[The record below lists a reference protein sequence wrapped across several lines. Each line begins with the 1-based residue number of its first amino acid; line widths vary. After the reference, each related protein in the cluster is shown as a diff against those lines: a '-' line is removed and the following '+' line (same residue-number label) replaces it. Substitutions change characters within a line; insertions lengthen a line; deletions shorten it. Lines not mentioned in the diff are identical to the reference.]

1 MEAVMAM
8 MNHAGELTALPN
20 TAYREPARRKL
31 GMRPFS
37 TSLRLQQPLQLE
49 YDGLMMGHLGVT
61 DVAHSVGSA
70 HVNIGNVDSNG
81 MRHGVRIYSHF
92 PGPSCAAPSAGQLS
106 ASRHLQKLNTQYRNH
121 GQPASRHQNHAHEL
135 QTVNY
140 PERFGDDSGA
150 THLGAP
156 GWTPA
161 GLLEHVPGIDSDLV
175 DEEALMGLVVEFGL
189 DRVTELPELWL
200 GHNEFELV
208 ADFVCKQQT
217 RVS

>member
-1 MEAVMAM
+1 MQPVLSM
-8 MNHAGELTALPN
+8 MSRAGELAALPHA
-20 TAYREPARRKL
+20 AYRDQPRRKQNV
-31 GMRPFS
+31 RHFS
-37 TSLRLQQPLQLE
+37 TSLQPLQLD
-49 YDGLMMGHLGVT
+49 YDGHTMGHLAVT

-70 HVNIGNVDSNG
+70 HVNIGNVDSNVA
-81 MRHGVRIYSHF
+81 RHGVRIFSHF
-92 PGPSCAAPSAGQLS
+92 PGPSCAAASPGQLS

-121 GQPASRHQNHAHEL
+121 GQPAPRHRSHMHEP
-135 QTVNY
+135 QSVNY
-140 PERFGDDSGA
+140 PERFGDFSDV
-150 THLGAP
+150 THLSAP

-175 DEEALMGLVVEFGL
+175 DEEALMSLVVELGL

-217 RVS
+217 GVS